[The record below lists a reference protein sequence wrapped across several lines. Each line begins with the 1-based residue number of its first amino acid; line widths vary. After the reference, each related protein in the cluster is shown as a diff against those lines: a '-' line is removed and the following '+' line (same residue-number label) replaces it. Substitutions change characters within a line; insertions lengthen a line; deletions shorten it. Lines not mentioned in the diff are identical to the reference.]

1 MGPLE
6 AVETMPECEA
16 RRRRHVCLMPAASG
30 VTAPRPVTTTLR
42 MAFQRLVAV
51 SDDYF
56 LLLFLLWLLVVEIL
70 RQRREVEGSGC
81 SPRFERA

>member
-6 AVETMPECEA
+6 AVETIPECEA

-42 MAFQRLVAV
+42 MAFQRLVV
-51 SDDYF
+51 GSDC
-56 LLLFLLWLLVVEIL
+56 LSLFVIFMGCRVD
-70 RQRREVEGSGC
+70 GS
-81 SPRFERA
+81 ET